1 MSIIRGIIKFFD
13 KDWTTGSSST
23 QFSIVS
29 SDGTVI
35 AKCDRYGQW
44 QFRGKGAN
52 PKLEFINSL
61 GNTVIN
67 FNTLSQNGYFDVCS
81 SDGTV
86 VCHLD
91 SNGISKLL
99 GLDVQN
105 NKIINVLDGVD
116 VSDATNLGQVQ
127 TLIANLVNAA
137 PSTLNT
143 LKELADA
150 LGDDPNFAATV
161 TTALGNRELLSN
173 KSTSIV
179 TDQASDTK
187 YASVKSIFTWVNGL
201 ISGLSSVF
209 EPVINKSTGILTW
222 SGSAWV
228 WFTGTLSGNNT
239 GDETISTIK
248 TKLEITTFSDLETTD
263 KTLIGSINEL
273 FTDKE
278 VAGVAAGLIVDLKD
292 GVSSAGDTLQKL
304 YNLIVGSFSEITVGT
319 IADRDAY
326 NVDHLPLHIF
336 VTDDGDGH
344 WALYKATTTGVGATF
359 VKISDPDLLNA
370 VMTATQI
377 KASYESNS
385 DTNAFSNAYKGKI
398 DSITAIFTTALKAAY
413 DAAVINSH
421 TSGSDNQ
428 TATTVPIIASGFS
441 KNLNNGI
448 TNVQLLANAVD
459 QLSAGSNGIPNP
471 VVYSYTGGLLTKE
484 IETIIGGTI
493 EKRYRYYSGGSA
505 QDGSMDI
512 AEIRNTVTND
522 FERVTCLYTGGYIT
536 SRTLTTITAFTI

>member
-512 AEIRNTVTND
+512 AEIQNTVTND